1 MRVPAKVVSCPHC
14 SWKGSA
20 RGLFTHCR
28 MAHPHLPMPETRSI
42 RVQESIHPQN
52 KKISYKIKESKD
64 KNFDWKVELVTICL
78 EAILKSIQP
87 EIGKKVG
94 FVPRIDESHLY
105 AGFDAFRKKHNKSY
119 LKEIVAEISAFEKR
133 R

>member
-1 MRVPAKVVSCPHC
+1 MRVPAKIVSCPHC

-28 MAHPHLPMPETRSI
+28 MAHPHLPMPETKSI
-42 RVQESIHPQN
+42 RVMESVHPQN
-52 KKISYKIKESKD
+52 TRKSIKIKESKD

-94 FVPRIDESHLY
+94 FVPNIEESHLY
-105 AGFDAFRKKHNKSY
+105 EGFKRFRKNHNKVY
-119 LKEIVAEISAFEKR
+119 LSHLVAEAKKR
-133 R
+133 